1 MAKGMFVWVCISSL
15 ARKRLRIFLEID
27 DHYCACIKFFAT
39 HTRLTQLLITITMR
53 YLYSAPYNN
62 GQWR

>member
-1 MAKGMFVWVCISSL
+1 MTLNVNLLLYRQCYAYRDQTAE
-15 ARKRLRIFLEID
+15 ARITI
-27 DHYCACIKFFAT
+27 T
-39 HTRLTQLLITITMR
+39 ITITMR

>member
-1 MAKGMFVWVCISSL
+1 MAIIITQAIRVHMDRYVARNLLKEVWGRESL
-15 ARKRLRIFLEID
+15 PPAGSRAI
-27 DHYCACIKFFAT
+27 T
-39 HTRLTQLLITITMR
+39 ITITMR